1 MRQTGGQQAY
11 PGAAVPQPSVMMPG
25 PSVSTMPPAP
35 QPRGFVPVSTPSE
48 QAPATQQPS
57 SPQVVSTNTF
67 AAPPAPAATV
77 QTADTSNVA
86 GDNNRDC
93 FQHPFWVVGLVAFR
107 V

>member
-1 MRQTGGQQAY
+1 
-11 PGAAVPQPSVMMPG
+11 
-25 PSVSTMPPAP
+25 
-35 QPRGFVPVSTPSE
+35 
-48 QAPATQQPS
+48 
-57 SPQVVSTNTF
+57 
-67 AAPPAPAATV
+67 V